1 MCFIN
6 CENVKLIRSI
16 FSNSIKMEHIFV
28 QLSFVAKYPN
38 SEKSNKQRK
47 MKTIALTHLV
57 FSRFDLFDP
66 RIAVL

>member
-1 MCFIN
+1 
-6 CENVKLIRSI
+6 
-16 FSNSIKMEHIFV
+16 MEHIFV
-28 QLSFVAKYPN
+28 QLSFIAKYPN